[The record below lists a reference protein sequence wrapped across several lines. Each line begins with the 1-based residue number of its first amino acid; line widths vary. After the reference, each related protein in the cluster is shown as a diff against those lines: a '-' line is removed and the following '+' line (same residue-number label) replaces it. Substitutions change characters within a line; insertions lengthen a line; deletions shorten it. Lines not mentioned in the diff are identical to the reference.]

1 MLNYHHRLNHRMKHQ
16 LKCKLVIQLTST
28 TMVNSIIISSVI
40 WIENFR
46 LRTKR
51 STKLHNSH
59 LVSIYIFLFVHGF
72 LGRGLDS
79 HYESHRT
86 SLFPLD
92 LLFMKFL
99 EININRPSASWYF
112 WWLVLEHQLPVW
124 ALSLEPGQKSSWF
137 LIELLGSF
145 SIIFENV
152 GRNWVTWNF
161 WISEDKKSLYWYL
174 FNLNP
179 S

>member
-1 MLNYHHRLNHRMKHQ
+1 M
-16 LKCKLVIQLTST
+16 IQLSST
-28 TMVNSIIISSVI
+28 TMVNSVIISSVI

-46 LRTKR
+46 LRSKR
-51 STKLHNSH
+51 SREWHNSH
-59 LVSIYIFLFVHGF
+59 LVSNYTLLFVHSF
-72 LGRGLDS
+72 LGLGLDS
-79 HYESHRT
+79 HYESLRT
-86 SLFPLD
+86 SLFLID
-92 LLFMKFL
+92 LLLMKFL
-99 EININRPSASWYF
+99 EININRPSASRYF
-112 WWLVLEHQLPVW
+112 WWLVLEHQSPVW

-137 LIELLGSF
+137 LTELLGSF

-161 WISEDKKSLYWYL
+161 WISADKKSLYWYL